1 MELLKLPAPR
11 TIQNHL
17 QQYECRPGLNN
28 ELFELLKLRME
39 TFEDLDRNVSLSF
52 DEMSCH
58 RGMSYSPHLDQI
70 FSADCTKAQVVEV
83 RGLRR
88 GFRSQIYFDFN
99 QNMTLGKLYMI
110 CLDNLCR
117 ESIFRL

>member
-11 TIQNHL
+11 TIRAHL
-17 QQYECRPGLNN
+17 QKYECKPGLNN
-28 ELFELLKLRME
+28 ELFELLRLRMQTLE
-39 TFEDLDRNVSLSF
+39 EVDRNVSLCF

-70 FSADCTKAQVVEV
+70 FPEDCTKAQVVEV

-88 GFRSQIYFDFN
+88 GFRSQIFYDFK
-99 QNMTLGKLYMI
+99 QNMTLGKCYLI
-110 CLDNLCR
+110 
-117 ESIFRL
+117 S